1 MSKSYVFDADD
12 AIKYGLDAAVV
23 LHAIKFWIE
32 KNQANGSHF
41 YDGHYWT
48 YNSKRAWAEL
58 FPFFTERQ
66 VRRILDN
73 LVEQGVLIT
82 GNYNAQA
89 FDRTL
94 WYALDQTV
102 QSISPNP
109 ANGLAENGSPIPDS
123 IPDNI
128 PDKDK
133 PKGLSTRD
141 KHAETKSPYGEF
153 GKVMLTD
160 EEYERALAKYDGDPD
175 KLEFAINILDT
186 YIAQDK
192 KRERRY
198 TSHYA
203 VLAPKSSW
211 VRREVEER
219 YVPRRYIE
227 KDFDDTVIKVF

>member
-1 MSKSYVFDADD
+1 MSKSYVFDTED
-12 AIKYGLDAAVV
+12 AMKYGVDSAVV

-32 KNQANGSHF
+32 KNKVNNRHF
-41 YDGHYWT
+41 HDGRYWT

-58 FPFFTERQ
+58 FPFFSATQ
-66 VRRILDN
+66 VRRILDK
-73 LVEQGVLIT
+73 LVDQGVLIT
-82 GNYNAQA
+82 GNYNEQK

-94 WYALDQTV
+94 WYALGEPEQVHEADSTQPLGK
-102 QSISPNP
+102 ID
-109 ANGLAENGSPIPDS
+109 SPIPDS

-133 PKGLSTRD
+133 PNGLSMRD

-160 EEYERALAKYDGDPD
+160 YEYERALAKYDGDKD
-175 KLEFAINILDT
+175 KFAFAINILDA

-219 YVPRRYIE
+219 YVPRRHLE
-227 KDFDDTVIKVF
+227 MDFDDTVVKVF

>member
-1 MSKSYVFDADD
+1 MTEDNFITIQGWMVSRLGLSGNELLVYAIVYGFTQDGSTVFSGTARYI
-12 AIKYGLDAAVV
+12 AEWCNIRKAAA
-23 LHAIKFWIE
+23 LQIL
-32 KNQANGSHF
+32 
-41 YDGHYWT
+41 
-48 YNSKRAWAEL
+48 KRL
-58 FPFFTERQ
+58 TERGLLEKRSKVVNGVQ
-66 VRRILDN
+66 LYDYVAIVPNDTPVSKPMRGGIETDAGGGIETDPYIDN
-73 LVEQGVLIT
+73 NNI
-82 GNYNAQA
+82 
-89 FDRTL
+89 
-94 WYALDQTV
+94 
-102 QSISPNP
+102 
-109 ANGLAENGSPIPDS
+109 
-123 IPDNI
+123 DNNKKNI
-128 PDKDK
+128 NTP
-133 PKGLSTRD
+133 
-141 KHAETKSPYGEF
+141 KSPYGEF